1 MEKMKNEKEG
11 IQRSIT
17 VVVVV
22 LAILAGAMVGAASAK
37 TLYLVADHHTGQ
49 FDAWNIN
56 PDGTTNYLNT
66 YNIHHSDP
74 AGIACW
80 VPPKGSSYH
89 GYIFITSEFSSGVEV
104 VDASTFKYVT
114 TSSGPS
120 NLAGVAVDHDNDIV
134 YALYRGGNSLYA
146 YDWDPATK
154 SLTPRPGYPKTLTTT
169 VGGYGIAYNEE
180 TDTLWVADGWGNKAR
195 AYNLIGGTWT
205 EDTSKSFTPSHKPID
220 IVVDRQR
227 NIVYTVS
234 MSAGAATP
242 WGAGST
248 ILSKYDL
255 STNTETTGT
264 LTDQGVG
271 VTVDEVTG
279 YVYVTISPYGQI
291 GSPVGL
297 EVWDTS
303 ISPWSRIQTAG
314 VSGSPAGVCVPKEE
328 IVPPACLHIDSLD
341 DGVAAGGCVDPND
354 TITYQVSWSN
364 QMAGKTCGTAHNATL
379 VADLASEVGTP
390 SSITGGG
397 TYDAGTH
404 TITWNLGD
412 VPADDPG
419 DTYQFVVSVTTAAT
433 PGSKITTFC
442 TIDSDDTKPQTRS
455 VQTDVCVP
463 TPKLCPDEYRWNT
476 SINPKGYEWDPF
488 PTLFRAWNDVH
499 FVNNGTGDA
508 YNVIATITCA
518 PVNVNIID
526 GNVMLGDIPAGGSA
540 WSKDFFLLEVDMTNP
555 QGPDKGICWRV
566 EYDDVAGAHHVVE
579 NVPKFCGENCSDIC
593 P

>member
-1 MEKMKNEKEG
+1 MWKMENKKKN
-11 IQRSIT
+11 IWQLIT
-17 VVVVV
+17 VVMMA
-22 LAILAGAMVGAASAK
+22 LAISAMIGAASAK

-49 FDAWNIN
+49 FDVWNIN

-66 YNIHHSDP
+66 YNIHHTDP

-80 VPPKGSSYH
+80 VPPKGSPYH

-104 VDASTFKYVT
+104 VDASTFQYIT
-114 TSSGPS
+114 TAPGPS
-120 NLAGVAVDHDNDIV
+120 NLAGVAVDHDNNIV

-205 EDTSKSFTPSHKPID
+205 EDTSKSFTPSHVPID

-271 VTVDEVTG
+271 VAVDEVTG
-279 YVYVTISPYGQI
+279 YVYVTISPYGQWS
-291 GSPVGL
+291 SPVVGL

-303 ISPWSRIQTAG
+303 TTPWTQIQTAQ
-314 VSGSPAGVCVPKEE
+314 VSGSPAGICVPKEE
-328 IVPPACLHIDSLD
+328 VVPPACLHIDSLD
-341 DGVAAGGCVDPND
+341 DGVAASQCVSPGDN
-354 TITYQVSWSN
+354 ITYQVSWSN
-364 QMAGKTCGTAHNATL
+364 QMTGKTCGVAHNATL
-379 VADLASEVGTP
+379 VAELAPEVGAP

-397 TYDAGTH
+397 TYDSINH

-412 VPADDPG
+412 IPADDPG
-419 DTYQFVVSVTTAAT
+419 DTYQFIVSVTSAAT
-433 PGSKITTFC
+433 PGGKITTYC
-442 TIDSDDTKPQTRS
+442 TIDSDDTNPHTMS

-463 TPKLCPDEYRWNT
+463 KAELCPDEYRWNT
-476 SINPKGYEWDPF
+476 SVSPTGYEWDPY

-499 FVNNGTGDA
+499 FVNNGTVDA
-508 YNVIATITCA
+508 FNVTATITCA
-518 PVNVNIID
+518 PVNVNIVD
-526 GNVMLGDIPAGGSA
+526 GTVTLGDIP
-540 WSKDFFLLEVDMTNP
+540 
-555 QGPDKGICWRV
+555 
-566 EYDDVAGAHHVVE
+566 
-579 NVPKFCGENCSDIC
+579 
-593 P
+593 